1 MDFLQEEGYSS
12 KVLDVN
18 EDHIADYTDYLQE
31 GDGDKTL
38 KPTFF
43 NHYLRET
50 RAFMYW
56 CQDRYIVQF
65 CIQAL
70 FHELRDASLN
80 RFWMS
85 SMLPMFVSFSSSRIS
100 ALRFFSSGIRFF
112 LTMVLPLHRF
122 YSTLLWSLHNFQDT
136 LLYVERHIQ

>member
-1 MDFLQEEGYSS
+1 MDFLQEEGHSS

-56 CQDRYIVQF
+56 CQYRYIVQF

-70 FHELRDASLN
+70 FHELRDRLTEQILDVLHAADIRIFQQLKDLRSSFPLFRNSILSYHGVTSTSSLLFYASME
-80 RFWMS
+80 F
-85 SMLPMFVSFSSSRIS
+85 
-100 ALRFFSSGIRFF
+100 
-112 LTMVLPLHRF
+112 T
-122 YSTLLWSLHNFQDT
+122 
-136 LLYVERHIQ
+136 